1 MNRVS
6 RAILALMVLAGFL
19 GVTSLALAQ
28 TAATGQAAGQAA
40 QTEDSGQIK
49 WVNPVRGT
57 VQIQYTNPV
66 TKRAKDSVVTTIT
79 VKNVS
84 NGPIARLKV
93 EEYWYDKKGD
103 VVMSNQDFSRKPVM
117 PGEIITF
124 TLTTPYRSGMNAN
137 TYKFTHAYGNV
148 DPKKVPKF

>member
-28 TAATGQAAGQAA
+28 TAATGQAAQA
-40 QTEDSGQIK
+40 EESGPVQ

-66 TKRAKDSVVTTIT
+66 TKRVKDNVVTTIT

-103 VVMSNQDFSRKPVM
+103 VVMSNQDFSRKPVLS
-117 PGEIITF
+117 GEIVTF
-124 TLTTPYRSGMNAN
+124 TLTTPFRAGMNAN